1 MTLSTGKIAK
11 LADGAV
17 VAEVSWLRLIIL
29 IIMHIVR
36 AYYFTQIVER
46 VELCGNITE
55 CNGHAVVTF

>member
-17 VAEVSWLRLIIL
+17 VAEVSWFTFDN
-29 IIMHIVR
+29 IMHIVR

-46 VELCGNITE
+46 VELCGTFTE